1 MSTLLHKDRLEGVN
15 PLLSHCLVQAIESWD
30 DPAVWTVSDGLRSLS
45 QQQRFVRDGRSRTMH
60 SLHLEGRA
68 VDVYRLLHDGRV
80 IDLQL
85 RSYALLYVRVLR
97 EWSGVRVAGRS
108 IVWGGLWKLADYG
121 HFELH

>member
-45 QQQRFVRDGRSRTMH
+45 QQQGSFVMVALAQCIRSIWRVAPLTFIASFTMVALSTCSYGRMRCSTF
-60 SLHLEGRA
+60 E
-68 VDVYRLLHDGRV
+68 
-80 IDLQL
+80 
-85 RSYALLYVRVLR
+85 VLR

>member
-1 MSTLLHKDRLEGVN
+1 MSTLLHKERLEGVN
-15 PLLSHCLVQAIESWD
+15 PLLSDCLVQAIESWD
-30 DPAVWTVSDGLRSLS
+30 DPAVWTVSHGLRSTLE
-45 QQQRFVRDGRSRTMH
+45 QQRFVRDGRSRTMH

-85 RSYALLYVRVLR
+85 RFYSLLYARILV
-97 EWSGVRVAGRS
+97 EWSRLQHHDRF
-108 IVWGGLWKLADYG
+108 IVWGGVWKLGDYG